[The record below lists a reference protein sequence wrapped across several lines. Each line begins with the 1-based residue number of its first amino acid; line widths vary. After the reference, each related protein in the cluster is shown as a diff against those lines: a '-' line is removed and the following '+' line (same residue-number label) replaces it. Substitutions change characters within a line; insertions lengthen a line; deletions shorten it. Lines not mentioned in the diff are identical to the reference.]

1 LKEDCPN
8 QLLVFTTRKCPC
20 FNPVE
25 ISPNNYSLAW
35 YVPIYWREG
44 TYEPDETIYLAGF
57 AIVDASETNNI
68 VITMNGEGLT
78 SEQLVRNTRLD
89 FMKLFGAITYVKL
102 NATVQNKYEYVED
115 GTTHIVLQ
123 LYNDTYPWVEATPK
137 DIPNLQWNE
146 LMAMEPPQNV
156 TVHIEKRGDRW
167 IITDFNLK
175 IP

>member
-1 LKEDCPN
+1 M
-8 QLLVFTTRKCPC
+8 
-20 FNPVE
+20 
-25 ISPNNYSLAW
+25 
-35 YVPIYWREG
+35 PIYWREG

-89 FMKLFGAITYVKL
+89 FMKLFGAVTYVKL

-123 LYNDTYPWVEATPK
+123 LDNDTYPWVEATPK

-146 LMAMEPPQNV
+146 LMATKPGDNV
-156 TVHIEKRGDRW
+156 TMNIEKREDQW
-167 IITDFNLK
+167 IITYFDNLN
-175 IP
+175 IS